1 MIAQHVRVK
10 YVVYI
15 VHGAQIV
22 DKHFALRYLG
32 IIHARIVAAGIASDL
47 HMATTDRLED
57 FIIAQIAIVKAT
69 AYKVIQEHLNA
80 ALRGLQAKFIIAC
93 L

>member
-1 MIAQHVRVK
+1 MIAQHVRIE

-32 IIHARIVAAGIASDL
+32 IIHARIVAARIASDL
-47 HMATTDRLED
+47 HMATTDRLKD
-57 FIIAQIAIVKAT
+57 FIIAQIAVIEAS

-80 ALRGLQAKFIIAC
+80 ALRGLYVEFIQAS